1 MILLILHY
9 DADCKINPFLIMKKL
24 VLLSI
29 LLISFVG
36 IAQQKTELFGNVNDS
51 IFQMHKHFLLD
62 GEPDFCFM
70 VIDLDSAEGVSLS
83 ADGDSITYRYR
94 SKPFTTFQQRLNKV
108 REKGEE
114 GPIPCPLD
122 AKLKINNPKDTEAFK
137 EFLSYIVND
146 AKPFRFTP
154 ITSGFNCYVCANGK
168 WANISESIYP
178 AEGSHREIIALVL
191 IACQE
196 NDPSFLTEVLQ

>member
-1 MILLILHY
+1 
-9 DADCKINPFLIMKKL
+9 MKKL

-36 IAQQKTELFGNVNDS
+36 FAQQKTELFENVNDS

-62 GEPDFCFM
+62 CEPDFCFM

-94 SKPFTTFQQRLNKV
+94 SKPFTAFQQRHNEV

-122 AKLKINNPKDTEAFK
+122 AKLKINSPKDTEAFM
-137 EFLSYIVND
+137 EFLSYIIND

-154 ITSGFNCYVCANGK
+154 ITDGFNCYVCANGK
-168 WANISESIYP
+168 WANISESVYP
-178 AEGSHREIIALVL
+178 NEGPHREIIELIL

-196 NDPSFLTEVLQ
+196 KDPSILTEALQ

>member
-1 MILLILHY
+1 
-9 DADCKINPFLIMKKL
+9 MKKL

-36 IAQQKTELFGNVNDS
+36 IAQQKTELFENVNDS
-51 IFQMHKHFLLD
+51 IFQMHKHFLLN

-70 VIDLDSAEGVSLS
+70 VIDLDRAEGVSLS
-83 ADGDSITYRYR
+83 EDGDSITYRYR
-94 SKPFTTFQQRLNKV
+94 SKPFTTFQQRLNEV
-108 REKGEE
+108 REKCEE

-122 AKLKINNPKDTEAFK
+122 TKLKVNSPKDTESFK

-146 AKPFRFTP
+146 AKPFKYTP
-154 ITSGFNCYVCANGK
+154 ITGSFNCYVCANGK
-168 WANISESIYP
+168 WANISDGEYGTDGP
-178 AEGSHREIIALVL
+178 AREIIELVL

-196 NDPSFLTEVLQ
+196 NDPSFLTEALQ